1 MTGVAKKHPR
11 PKLAARGVPDGR
23 DRPAPASQGPRR
35 ILVADGDAER
45 VASTAYLLAAAG
57 YRVST
62 VQSADETR
70 RALRR
75 ERYDLVVLG
84 GVLADASG
92 LDTLADIRAHTRPD
106 VFGTSTDTVGVM
118 ILLDGQREDAEA
130 QRYLALGQGADDVLT
145 HPFQTS
151 EFLLRAASILRRA
164 AASPVLS
171 SDIFRL
177 DELYIDFG
185 GHHAMVEDQVIDL
198 TRREFALLRTL
209 AERPGYLCTRD
220 RLRDSADGRHSRA
233 SQTRT
238 IDMQIS
244 RLRRKLGVAGDMI
257 ENVRGEGYRLGR
269 LRQGAQP

>member
-1 MTGVAKKHPR
+1 M
-11 PKLAARGVPDGR
+11 
-23 DRPAPASQGPRR
+23 
-35 ILVADGDAER
+35 ADGDAER